1 MALTKATNAL
11 ISGATINVLDF
22 GADPSG
28 LTDSTSAIQAAI
40 DACSTTDRTEG
51 VPVTPVSNQVHIPAG
66 TYLVSAPLNVTSYLN
81 ITGAGRQVT
90 FIKSSITNGTAVL
103 NIQYSTPGLSQ
114 NYNRISDFTINGQ
127 GNNTQGIFV
136 GFTNRFEM
144 DSVQIMQCGN
154 TALYLYGGVMN
165 SIINCYTWDCGS
177 LTDPAILLYGASP
190 AFGPNATTFMGGEVY
205 ASPNIGMHVQ
215 ECVSLNVRG
224 MTFQANE
231 GNAILVTSGLQ
242 IQIDGCYLEVNKDD
256 IKLLNTV
263 SCSVTN
269 NLFALPKVGYTA
281 FIVLNKMT
289 NGEIYGNEFQVGK
302 NAIGAT
308 TEIGALLF
316 DQSHVGNNF
325 GTNPLPIDAAILALA
340 NNNGSIIERW
350 DGTSR
355 GNSIYGRNEFM
366 SRTHFDDDIYMMT
379 AADRLFWND
388 TGAYWR
394 TGTSSPEGVYTAPV
408 GSMYTNTSGGAG
420 TTLYVK
426 ESGTGNTGWV
436 AK

>member
-1 MALTKATNAL
+1 MALTKATNSL
-11 ISGATINVLDF
+11 ISGAVANVLDF

-28 LTDSTSAIQAAI
+28 STDSTSAIQAAI
-40 DACSTTDRTEG
+40 DSCATTDRTEG
-51 VPVTPVSNQVHIPAG
+51 IPNTPVSNQVHIPAG
-66 TYLVSAPLNVTSYLN
+66 TYLVSASLNVTSYLN
-81 ITGAGRQVT
+81 ITGAGRQTT
-90 FIKSSITNGTAVL
+90 FIKSSITNGTAVF
-103 NIQYSTPGLSQ
+103 NIQYSTSGLSQ

-127 GNNTQGIFV
+127 GNNTQGIYVAFA
-136 GFTNRFEM
+136 NRFELS
-144 DSVQIMQCGN
+144 SVQVMKCAN
-154 TALYLYGGVMN
+154 RALYLQGGV
-165 SIINCYTWDCGS
+165 INTINNFYSWDCGS
-177 LTDPAILLYGASP
+177 LTESAVLLYGASP

-215 ECVSLNVRG
+215 ECVSLNVCG

-231 GNAILVTSGLQ
+231 GNAILVTNGLQ
-242 IQIDGCYLEVNKDD
+242 IQIDGCYFEVNKDD

-269 NLFALPKVGYTA
+269 NLFALPKAGYTA

-302 NAIGAT
+302 NAIGQT
-308 TEIGALLF
+308 TEIGSLLF

-325 GTNPLPIDAAILALA
+325 GTQPLPIDAAILALA

-350 DGTSR
+350 DATSY
-355 GNSIYGRNEFM
+355 GNAVYGRNIFK
-366 SRTHFDDDIYMMT
+366 SRTYHDDSVYMLT
-379 AADRLFWND
+379 AGD
-388 TGAYWR
+388 TFNWIDSGVIWR
-394 TGTSSPEGVYTAPV
+394 TGTGSPEGGITAPV
-408 GSMYTNTSGGAG
+408 GSMFTRSDGGTS